1 MSDQEDRLNW
11 IKNLIQMMCCDRDI
25 DKSEKEFLFKAAR
38 QLQVE
43 VDDWNG
49 LLKRVLKDER
59 IRYPIEDEAM
69 AIAALKSLV
78 LMASADNDVKEVE
91 KQYILRFAKMIGVT
105 NSHLKTIVK
114 EIDVKT
120 LFRPFRKMTGNI
132 AVLKEDFDKI
142 EDFKEVAQQNDKTV
156 SVMTFEEFLADS
168 QTEDIVC
175 FHASGDRV
183 STVQKCGMLLEKS
196 GDKVIS
202 ILNRYQGHQVK
213 YMLEIG
219 LRKCVIEPVY
229 SRDIDDIF
237 SID

>member
-1 MSDQEDRLNW
+1 MGDQEDRLNW
-11 IKNLIQMMCCDRDI
+11 IKNLIQLMCCDRDI

-43 VDDWNG
+43 VSDWNG
-49 LLKRVLKDER
+49 LLKLVLKDDR

-69 AIAALKSLV
+69 AIAALQSLV
-78 LMASADNDVKEVE
+78 VMANADHDVKDVE

-105 NSHLKTIVK
+105 NSHFKTIVK
-114 EIDVKT
+114 DIDVKT
-120 LFRPFRKMTGNI
+120 LFKSFSKTTGNVV
-132 AVLKEDFDKI
+132 VLKEDFDKI
-142 EDFKEVAQQNDKTV
+142 EDFKEVAKQNNKSV
-156 SVMTFEEFLADS
+156 SVMSFDEFIAEAPS
-168 QTEDIVC
+168 EDIVC
-175 FHASGDRV
+175 FHAAGDKTASV
-183 STVQKCGMLLEKS
+183 AMCGKLLEKS
-196 GDKVIS
+196 GDRVVS